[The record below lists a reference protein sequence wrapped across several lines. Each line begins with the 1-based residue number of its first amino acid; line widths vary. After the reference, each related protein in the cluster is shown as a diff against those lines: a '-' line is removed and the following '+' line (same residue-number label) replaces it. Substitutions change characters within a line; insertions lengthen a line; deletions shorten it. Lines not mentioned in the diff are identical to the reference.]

1 MAKEAQIE
9 TPTLVCPTLPAG
21 IKLELPQPFKGQMDG
36 DSLRA
41 FILSFELYCVL
52 TGMTTSEY

>member
-1 MAKEAQIE
+1 MGTSA
-9 TPTLVCPTLPAG
+9 PVCPTLPVG
-21 IKLELPQPFKGQMDG
+21 IKLEQPQPFKGQMDG

-41 FILSFELYCVL
+41 FIFSFEWYCVL